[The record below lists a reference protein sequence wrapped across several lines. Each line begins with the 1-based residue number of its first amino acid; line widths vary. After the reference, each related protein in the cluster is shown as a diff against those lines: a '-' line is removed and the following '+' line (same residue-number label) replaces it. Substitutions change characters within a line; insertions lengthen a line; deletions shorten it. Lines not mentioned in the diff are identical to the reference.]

1 MEIEILRDR
10 IRTFI
15 EGRFP
20 AARGLGE
27 GEPLLRNNVLDS
39 LGVLDVVAFLEREF
53 GFTVADEDLAA
64 ENFESL
70 GAMTEFARRKLE
82 GSARGE

>member
-1 MEIEILRDR
+1 MEFEMMRDR

-20 AARGLGE
+20 AARGLKDSDL
-27 GEPLLRNNVLDS
+27 LLRTNVLDS

-53 GFTVADEDLAA
+53 GVAVVDDDLTG

-70 GAMTEFARRKLE
+70 RAMADFTRNKLDGA
-82 GSARGE
+82 ARG